1 MKANK
6 KIIFEY
12 GKFFPTCHA
21 STILPLENGDIL
33 CAYFAGTREKHD
45 DVGIWI
51 SRRVGGIWLEPE
63 CIAKDEHTPHWNP
76 VLFESG
82 DGIIRLVYKVGAHIP
97 IWQSRSR
104 ISEDGGR
111 TWSAPFLYPEPHSAC
126 GPVRSKPLLL
136 KNGDMLAPNS
146 VETDEQWLP
155 FIDISRDG
163 GKSFEKLADIPVN
176 IDDENAPEFMS
187 GKGAIQ
193 PTLWQSKRGVHAFL
207 RTTAG
212 AIYRSDSF
220 DGGRTWSLAR
230 RTEIPNNNSG
240 AETVSD
246 GKNLYMVLN
255 PVSNA
260 VTPSKGVR
268 HPLSIIKFK
277 SLDDDDYE
285 EFLQL
290 ERSPTQYEMDEA
302 KQRYKDNAYAGRVEY
317 SYPAAFIRGGKMYVS
332 YTYCRRQ
339 IAVWEIEL

>member
-1 MKANK
+1 MKAK
-6 KIIFEY
+6 KEIIFEY

-33 CAYFAGTREKHD
+33 CAYFAGTREKDD
-45 DVGIWI
+45 DVGIWL
-51 SRRVGGIWLEPE
+51 SRSVGGVWLEPE
-63 CIAKDEHTPHWNP
+63 CIAKDENVPHWNP
-76 VLFESG
+76 VLFEGSEG
-82 DGIIRLVYKVGAHIP
+82 EVRLVYKVGADVP
-97 IWQSRSR
+97 NWKSRSR
-104 ISEDGGR
+104 TSTDGGK
-111 TWSAPFLYPEPHSAC
+111 TWSEPFIHPEPHSAC
-126 GPVRSKPLLL
+126 GPVRSKPITLR
-136 KNGDMLAPNS
+136 NGDMLAPNS
-146 VETDEQWLP
+146 VETSEEWLP

-176 IDDENAPEFMS
+176 ISDESAPEYVS

-193 PTLWQSKRGVHAFL
+193 PALWESERGVHAFL

-220 DGGRTWSLAR
+220 DGGKTWSLAR
-230 RTEIPNNNSG
+230 RTDIPNNNSG
-240 AETVSD
+240 AETACD
-246 GKNLYMVLN
+246 GENLFMVLN

-268 HPLSIIKFK
+268 HPLSIIKFAD
-277 SLDDDDYE
+277 LDGGEYE

-290 ERSPTQYEMDEA
+290 ERSPTQQEMEES
-302 KQRYKDNAYAGRVEY
+302 KLKYKDNAYAGRVEY
-317 SYPAAFIRGGKMYVS
+317 SYPAACIRAGKLYVS